1 MTIANDA
8 YREFARSYQRFFA
21 GFGVHDPAYVGFF
34 RTLFELH
41 GVRRVL
47 DCACGIGQD
56 MHLFHALGCEVY
68 GSDISAA
75 MLAEARRNLTAVGL
89 KLPLTQA
96 DFREL
101 PAHFDEHFDCVAC
114 LSTSLPHLLEDAELL
129 RALGSMRA
137 VLREGGVLILT
148 QGMCD
153 RQLRERPRFIPVIQ
167 TRDFSRVFVIDYG
180 TETMTIH
187 ALDLAHEERRQ
198 DFQTYDF
205 TYRILLRDDYDRL
218 LSAAGYGERWFYGSY
233 GLEPYDKERSNRLI
247 VVAQR
252 AL

>member
-1 MTIANDA
+1 MATANDP
-8 YREFARSYQRFFA
+8 YREFASSYQRFFA
-21 GFGVHDPAYVGFF
+21 GFGVHDPAYETFF
-34 RTLFELH
+34 RTLFERH

-47 DCACGIGQD
+47 DCACGVGQD
-56 MHLFHALGCEVY
+56 MHLFHTLGCEVY
-68 GSDISAA
+68 GSDLSEA
-75 MLAEARRNLTAVGL
+75 MLAEARRNLAAAGL
-89 KLPLTQA
+89 ELPLTQA

-101 PAHFDEHFDCVAC
+101 PTHFDRRFDAVVC

-129 RALGSMRA
+129 RALRSLRA
-137 VLREGGVLILT
+137 VLREGGVLVLT

-153 RQLRERPRFIPVIQ
+153 RQLREKPRFIPVIQ

-180 TETMTIH
+180 TETLTIH
-187 ALDLAHEERRQ
+187 ALDLVHEEARQ

-218 LSAAGYGERWFYGSY
+218 LSAAGYGERWFYGGY
-233 GLEPYDKERSNRLI
+233 GLEPYDKERSHRLI

-252 AL
+252 